1 MMKVKQPYIVFFGP
15 DGKELLRY
23 TVHGTFPGER
33 ENTIQLLAY
42 EKGLLPGEISFA
54 VITA

>member
-1 MMKVKQPYIVFFGP
+1 MKKPWIVFYDL

-23 TVHGTFPGER
+23 TARDTFAGEL
-33 ENTIQLLAY
+33 EDTISLLAY
-42 EKGLLPGEISFA
+42 ENGISPGEISFA